1 MSPPILLFLLDA
13 ERVGSTMFLKD
24 LTERLTG
31 LGPAGPARIC
41 LHGSGPQT
49 EQVLEGAGLFPDR
62 TDGVV
67 AVSSDRE
74 RELVDRS
81 IREIN
86 QRLVALFTH
95 QQVAA
100 VSAHGSDRGLFER
113 TGEDELRVG
122 PTGWIT
128 DLARKGV
135 TPVVSSVA
143 RTGGRTSGRE
153 IGLARTASAFVGS
166 AEEDLRVVVFTEES
180 GYGVRRNGTWQDR
193 VVLAE
198 VDEDEIRPVYA
209 LTRRLVEAGLPVWV
223 TSPRGVAAEG
233 GMRATRIEEAG

>member
-1 MSPPILLFLLDA
+1 
-13 ERVGSTMFLKD
+13 MFVKD

-49 EQVLEGAGLFPDR
+49 VRLLEEEGLFPDR
-62 TDGVV
+62 VDGVL

-74 RELVDRS
+74 RDLVDRS

-100 VSAHGSDRGLFER
+100 VSAHGSDRGLLDR
-113 TGEDELRVG
+113 AGEDELRVG
-122 PTGWIT
+122 PMGWIV

-135 TPVVSSVA
+135 TPVVSSLA
-143 RTGGRTSGRE
+143 HAGGRTPGRE
-153 IGLARTASAFVGS
+153 IGLARSASALVGS
-166 AEEDLRVVVFTEES
+166 TEEELRVVVFTDES
-180 GYGVRRNGTWQDR
+180 GYGVRRDGSWQDQAA
-193 VVLAE
+193 LAE
-198 VDEDEIRPVYA
+198 VDEDEIRPAYP

-223 TSPRGVAAEG
+223 TSPRGLAAEG
-233 GMRATRIEEAG
+233 GMRATRIDEVS